1 MTEKIRLTQYSKT
14 SGWAAKLGPKALSQ
28 VLRQVS
34 FVNED
39 TNLLVGIETGD
50 DAAVYK
56 LDDEKALIQTL
67 DFFTPVVDDPYI
79 YGQIAA
85 ANSLSDIYAM
95 GGKPILAMNIVGFPE
110 CLEQKLLVDILQGGA
125 DKIKEA
131 EASLVGGHTVK
142 DDEPKYGLAVAG
154 LVHPDN
160 LITNSTA
167 KPNDKLI
174 LTKPLGTGIMISAIK
189 GGLENGDIKNP
200 AVKSMIELN
209 DKPVEVFKKYKI
221 NSCTDIT
228 GFGLIGHLTEMVKAS
243 NIQININTNQIP
255 IFNKVIDYTEMGLY
269 PEGGYSNRENYQ
281 EMVNKKDH
289 VEEIIEDILYDPQT
303 SGGLLLSV
311 SDQISE
317 EVLDMLHSLGV
328 EDAAIIGDVKKGN
341 QEIILS

>member
-1 MTEKIRLTQYSKT
+1 M
-14 SGWAAKLGPKALSQ
+14 
-28 VLRQVS
+28 RQVS

-56 LDDEKALIQTL
+56 LDEDKALIQTL

-85 ANSLSDIYAM
+85 ANSLSDVYAM
-95 GGKPILAMNIVGFPE
+95 GGTPILAMNIVGFPE
-110 CLEQKLLVDILQGGA
+110 CLDQKLLVEILQGGA

-131 EASLVGGHTVK
+131 KASLVGGHTVK

-154 LVHPDN
+154 LVHPDD

-189 GGLENGDIKNP
+189 GGLENGDTDNP
-200 AVKSMIELN
+200 AVRSMMELN
-209 DKPVEVFKKYKI
+209 DKAIEVFKKYKI

-243 NIQININTNQIP
+243 NIKINIDTKKIP
-255 IFNKVIDYTEMGLY
+255 IFDKVIDYTEMGLY

-281 EMVNKKDH
+281 EMVNKKDN
-289 VEEIIEDILYDPQT
+289 VDEVIEDILYDPQT
-303 SGGLLLSV
+303 SGGLLFSV
-311 SDQISE
+311 PDQFSN
-317 EVLDMLHSLGV
+317 EVLDMLHTIGI
-328 EDAAIIGDVKKGN
+328 EDAAIIGEVKKGD